1 MARSSTSR
9 LLLLVVAAVAAVAT
23 LMPTAA
29 LASPS
34 TANNAVFT
42 SFTIPNDVDGKP
54 VSS

>member
-29 LASPS
+29 LAAPS
-34 TANNAVFT
+34 LADNAVFT
-42 SFTIPNDVDGKP
+42 NYIIPNDVDGKP